1 MALRARGGPGED
13 TIKLRS
19 RLTPLHREIDLLIN
33 RYIKI
38 AEMKYLK
45 DKPLI
50 QQAIINAQLA
60 KERMKQGNIEGAEQL
75 QKRDAEIKQLIKHG
89 GN

>member
-1 MALRARGGPGED
+1 
-13 TIKLRS
+13 
-19 RLTPLHREIDLLIN
+19 
-33 RYIKI
+33 
-38 AEMKYLK
+38 MKYLK
-45 DKPLI
+45 DRPLI